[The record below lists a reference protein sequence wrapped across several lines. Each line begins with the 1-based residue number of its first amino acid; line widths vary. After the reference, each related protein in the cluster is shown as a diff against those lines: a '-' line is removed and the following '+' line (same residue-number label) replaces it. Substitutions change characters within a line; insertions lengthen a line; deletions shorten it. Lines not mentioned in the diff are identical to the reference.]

1 MALPPNQERFCLEYV
16 KHRNGTDAY
25 STAYNCNNRDTARIN
40 ASKLLTKTNISERIQ
55 ELQAPIKDQ
64 CLIDAATLREGL
76 KTVMERCLQKR
87 AKMEYDPI
95 DKMMKPKLDAE
106 TGEPLF
112 EFDANGAVRAIEQL
126 GKHIG
131 FYEKDNKQQNGTGE
145 LAEIVRKFLE

>member
-1 MALPPNQERFCLEYV
+1 MALEPRQRRFCEEYI
-16 KHRNGTDAY
+16 KDHNGSASAVRAGY
-25 STAYNCNNRDTARIN
+25 SSK
-40 ASKLLTKTNISERIQ
+40 ASKEIAYDLLTKAHIKEYIQ
-55 ELQAPIKDQ
+55 SLQQPIKDQ

-76 KTVMERCLQKR
+76 KTVMDRCLQKK
-87 AKMEYDPI
+87 AKMEYCPI
-95 DKMMKPKLDAE
+95 DKMMKPKLDSE